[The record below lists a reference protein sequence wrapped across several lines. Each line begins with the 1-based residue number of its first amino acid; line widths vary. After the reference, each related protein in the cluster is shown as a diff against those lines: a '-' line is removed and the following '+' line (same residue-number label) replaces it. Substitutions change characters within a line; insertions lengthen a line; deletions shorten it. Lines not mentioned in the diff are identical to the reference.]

1 MLHTGHTAQ
10 CTHCKCYT
18 PQFGK
23 RQDILFSHASAIN
36 PAKHHIGVG
45 IHLVA
50 NMRLTL
56 SLHTLWVET
65 HRQTN
70 GHWLEIGWSHSV
82 KIILWQVG
90 WRVIKLE
97 YIGWTNLARRR
108 IIWWRASLII
118 LAHLS
123 ALWRQEGLATSIET
137 CNRLSAPGHRV
148 AECHRPGCVTADRGT
163 NTFYTIEVCVKTK
176 R

>member
-10 CTHCKCYT
+10 CPHWKCYT

-36 PAKHHIGVG
+36 PAKHHIGVS
-45 IHLVA
+45 IHLVV
-50 NMRLTL
+50 NMRLFT
-56 SLHTLWVET
+56 HTLGRNT
-65 HRQTN
+65 QTDERTLTWDWMKSFCQN
-70 GHWLEIGWSHSV
+70 YIVAGWLEGDQTWI
-82 KIILWQVG
+82 
-90 WRVIKLE
+90 E

-148 AECHRPGCVTADRGT
+148 AECHKPGCVTADRGT
-163 NTFYTIEVCVKTK
+163 NTFYTLYDWGVCKN
-176 R
+176 